1 MCLSFQCRMGALLF
15 LCLLLPFTTTGM
27 AAQRPQAEK
36 FQEQLQRAL
45 DLGSQSP
52 PTPQTIS
59 EIQLIFSD
67 LERQVR
73 DKGRNQGFF
82 EFFKEV
88 VEQPTP
94 YDGTIDNL
102 VKWLR
107 FLSVAGDGR
116 IDLMTEELVIP
127 CERVLKHPDLKNVS
141 EPVFGSSMD
150 LYFPRTDCAKFRKRL
165 PQSLMRYAQFIDQ
178 FSGDY
183 RHEGTIRFAHARS
196 NALTWDRIALFPNE
210 LSPAPQAKDCRYPLE
225 KWALMSPWNWQ
236 KFQKSK
242 TLFQQAER
250 DMTRYYQAHHHMM
263 QGKSEQAARKALWA
277 QAFEGQWD
285 EITCLNNSLR
295 HALLTGQPAAQII
308 QKITDGS
315 YQLDEWEKG
324 LPTFNPQHPNTSI
337 WFYSEKQDP
346 LLHFAVFHTDMLA
359 YFLEQNIFSQ
369 QTNEIGKTALM
380 TAAQFDKKEALRL
393 LLEKGANPNVTTR
406 KTTEYLRFNARTA
419 LMYAAENASQ
429 ETIDLLVQYG
439 ANLKAKDSEG
449 GTVQDYA
456 KHNPHTISLP

>member
-1 MCLSFQCRMGALLF
+1 MRLSVKCRIRALLF
-15 LCLLLPFTTTGM
+15 LCLLLLLATTGM
-27 AAQRPQAEK
+27 AAQRPPAEIFQA
-36 FQEQLQRAL
+36 QLQRAL
-45 DLGSQSP
+45 DLGSLSP

-59 EIQLIFSD
+59 EIQLIFAD
-67 LERQVR
+67 LEHQVR
-73 DKGRNQGFF
+73 RKGRNQGFF
-82 EFFKEV
+82 AFFKEV

-94 YDGTIDNL
+94 YDGSIDNL

-127 CERVLKHPDLKNVS
+127 CERVLKHPNLKNVS

-150 LYFPRTDCAKFRKRL
+150 LYFPHTDCAKFRKRL
-165 PQSLMRYAQFIDQ
+165 PQSLIRYAQFINQ

-183 RHEGTIRFAHARS
+183 GHDGTIRFAHARS
-196 NALTWDRIALFPNE
+196 NALTWDRIAIFPNE
-210 LSPAPQAKDCRYPLE
+210 LSPAPQEKDCRYPLE

-250 DMTRYYQAHHHMM
+250 DMTRYYQAHHQMAQDM
-263 QGKSEQAARKALWA
+263 AKKAARKALWS
-277 QAFEGQWD
+277 QAFEGKWD
-285 EITCLNNSLR
+285 EIPCLNSSLR
-295 HALLTGQPAAQII
+295 YALLTSQPAAEII
-308 QKITDGS
+308 QKIADGI
-315 YQLDEWEKG
+315 YRLDEWEQG
-324 LPTFNPQHPNTSI
+324 LPTLTRQPNTSV
-337 WFYSEKQDP
+337 WFYSKKQDP

-359 YFLEQNIFSQ
+359 HFLEQNIFSQ

-393 LLEKGANPNVTTR
+393 LLGRGENPDVTTR
-406 KTTEYLRFNARTA
+406 KTTEDLRFNARTA
-419 LMYAAENASQ
+419 LMYAAGNASQ
-429 ETIDLLVQYG
+429 ETIDLLLRYG
-439 ANLKAKDSEG
+439 ANLRAKDSEG
-449 GTVQDYA
+449 RTVQDYA